1 MERFSTQRAGIVL
14 AIAGVALIGL
24 IGRTAYLQ
32 TSLRDRIATK
42 LDRQSHYTVKMPAR
56 RGSIFDSTGQ
66 LLAGTVQTTTL
77 FVDPKFM
84 IDQYETRPGDSSAME
99 RDLEKLSQLIDR
111 DSFELLQQISQSYP
125 SRYVELAFDVDEN
138 TDRAIRDLKLPGLGT
153 VPASQRIY
161 PMGSLAAH
169 VLGGVGRDG
178 HGIEGVELTQ
188 DKFLGGTD
196 GNLRM
201 MKDAARRPIDSQFDD
216 YIPPEHGKHLV
227 LTVDTN
233 IQLIVER
240 ELERTVNEFGATG
253 GEVVVLNPDDGSII
267 ALANYPTFTPQAI
280 EEAPIEN
287 RTNQALVKPYEPG
300 STIKPFIV
308 ARALEKHVTDLDDVW
323 TINGPTWFTDYG
335 RRITD
340 THGYE
345 KLATWDVLV
354 KSSNIGMSQ
363 LGKKMTPAMVHDGI
377 KSFGFG
383 RRSGLDLPG
392 EENGLVNPLKKWT
405 RHSLE
410 SVCQGYEML
419 VTPMQ
424 MARGMCVFANGGHA
438 VIPHVVKGT
447 LEIDGAVASTQPT
460 TIEMESR
467 VIAPN
472 TADTMRRILADI
484 PVRGTARPAR
494 SPVYNIFG
502 KTGTAHRAV
511 NGIYNETNYTSSFVG
526 GAPYESPKL
535 VIAVVIHDPSK
546 ANSHLGGVVAAPCAS
561 RILESSLEYLG
572 IAPSPD
578 LAPPAESLT
587 KVLYSYTPDIYKKRA
602 GDAVADG
609 RD

>member
-1 MERFSTQRAGIVL
+1 MQRFSAHRAGIVL
-14 AIAGVALIGL
+14 GLAGAALIVL

-32 TSLRDRIATK
+32 TSMRDKISSK
-42 LDRQSHYTVKMPAR
+42 LERQSHYTVTMPAR
-56 RGSIFDSTGQ
+56 RGSIFDSNGQ
-66 LLAGTVQTTTL
+66 LLAGTVQSTTL

-84 IDQYETRPGDSSAME
+84 IDQYELRPGDSSAME
-99 RDLEKLSQLIDR
+99 RDLGKLSELIDR
-111 DSFELLQQISQSYP
+111 DSFELLQSISQSYP
-125 SRYVELAFDVDEN
+125 SRYVELAWDLDEN
-138 TDRAIRDLKLPGLGT
+138 TARAIRDLKLPGMGT
-153 VPASQRIY
+153 VPSSQRIY

-169 VLGGVGRDG
+169 VLGGVGKDG
-178 HGIEGVELTQ
+178 RGIEGVELTQ
-188 DKFLGGTD
+188 DKLLAGTD
-196 GNLRM
+196 GSLRM
-201 MKDAARRPIDSQFDD
+201 MKDAAKRPIDSQFDD
-216 YIPPEHGKHLV
+216 YSAPEHGKHLV
-227 LTVDTN
+227 LTIDTN
-233 IQLIVER
+233 IQLIAER
-240 ELERTVNEFGATG
+240 ELERTVLEFGAAS
-253 GEVVVLNPDDGSII
+253 GEVVVLDPNDGSII
-267 ALANYPTFTPQAI
+267 AMANLPTFTPQAI
-280 EEAPIEN
+280 QDAPIQN
-287 RTNQALVKPYEPG
+287 RTNQAIVKPYEPG

-308 ARALEKHVTDLDDVW
+308 ARALEKHVTKLEDVW

-363 LGKKMTPAMVHDGI
+363 LGKKMSPAMVHDGI

-383 RRSGLDLPG
+383 KRSGLDLPG

-410 SVCQGYEML
+410 SVCQGYELL

-438 VIPHVVKGT
+438 VAPHVVRGI
-447 LEIDGAVASTQPT
+447 LEIDNEVLPT
-460 TIEMESR
+460 KSVNIEMEPR
-467 VIAPN
+467 VIEPN
-472 TADTMRRILADI
+472 IANTMLRILADI

-511 NGIYNETNYTSSFVG
+511 NGVYNETNYTSSFVG
-526 GAPYESPKL
+526 GAPYEKPRL

-546 ANSHLGGVVAAPCAS
+546 ADGHLGGIVAAPCAS
-561 RILESSLEYLG
+561 RILESSLKYLG
-572 IAPSPD
+572 VEPSPD

-587 KVLYSYTPDIYKKRA
+587 KVLYSYSPDIYKKRA
-602 GDAVADG
+602 GDAVASG